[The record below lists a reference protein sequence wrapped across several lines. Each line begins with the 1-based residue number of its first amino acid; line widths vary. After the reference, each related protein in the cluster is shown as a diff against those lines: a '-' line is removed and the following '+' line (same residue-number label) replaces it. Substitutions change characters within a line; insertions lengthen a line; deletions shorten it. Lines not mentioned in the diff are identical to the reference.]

1 MTRHSIGP
9 KCVCSFNA
17 VSLNRLGSSKS
28 QTTNIQLHHPD
39 QKSEFQTTAGQ
50 AHKTSTWGVYS
61 ISPLST
67 SKGGMCR
74 HKKDGGEGCI
84 EEKGS
89 SSPCSQIPSTPCI
102 VCNFFVWCGLRWEV
116 RGGIPSP
123 GTVQQRALP
132 CDPVASADASSGSRP
147 RSREGVNPQK

>member
-1 MTRHSIGP
+1 MVQSVFALSMLCLSIDWAAANL
-9 KCVCSFNA
+9 KQQTFNFIIRIRNQNFKQQQVKHIKLPHGA
-17 VSLNRLGSSKS
+17 CTQFLPCL
-28 QTTNIQLHHPD
+28 
-39 QKSEFQTTAGQ
+39 Q
-50 AHKTSTWGVYS
+50 A
-61 ISPLST
+61 
-67 SKGGMCR
+67 KGGMCR

-102 VCNFFVWCGLRWEV
+102 VCNFFLWCGLRWEV